1 MPKTL
6 SALAIPTGWLID
18 TLTVQ
23 LASKR
28 RHSGHSISLRLVSI
42 LQRSIIEGGVACK
55 GEARLLTIPPN
66 TSMGLRQE
74 RHDPN
79 PGLSDYSAPR
89 EGVEN
94 TGGLTRKGEKRLVFP
109 SNPMRIKDPLPRPGD
124 IVGDTPYL
132 MEPCYTIAQK
142 KISRTMYCGRC
153 SQH

>member
-74 RHDPN
+74 RRHDPS

-94 TGGLTRKGEKRLVFP
+94 TGGVNEEGGETP
-109 SNPMRIKDPLPRPGD
+109 SLPLKSHADQG
-124 IVGDTPYL
+124 
-132 MEPCYTIAQK
+132 
-142 KISRTMYCGRC
+142 S
-153 SQH
+153 SS